1 MEKFRADAEFR
12 FAAEGLEATSP
23 DIRRLVK
30 ATAAVGFELK
40 RVKVEPVPAGQDDDE
55 DDWTSYGPLIS

>member
-12 FAAEGLEATSP
+12 FAAEGLEAAST

-30 ATAAVGFELK
+30 AAAAVGFELE
-40 RVKVEPVPAGQDDDE
+40 RVKVEPVQAGHHEDE
-55 DDWTSYGPLIS
+55 DDWTSYGPLSS